1 MRRGLNSR
9 DRLATALG
17 LTAALGLAGC
27 EAQRPVAPEL
37 DLGSLDMSACVV
49 IGNSLSAGVVNG
61 GLGGRTQQYSFPA
74 LIAAAAGVGAG
85 FEQPTIT
92 DPGIPAKRHLIT
104 TPLGPAIITCS
115 GTGTPINMGLTRSY
129 NNLAV
134 PGATSID
141 ILNDDGGASSASPMA
156 QLILWGL
163 GTQRD
168 QAIAL
173 NPTLVFVWMGNND
186 VLGGAVA
193 GRIIDFVTTISP
205 TWTETQIQGVMQGLA
220 AATSAYLVIATIP
233 DVTAIPYVT
242 YLTRGRTSPLTDA
255 GGVQIVFP
263 VITTGLGAV
272 RQATVDDFIL
282 LPAAVTLATDSTYG
296 TPAHPLSD
304 ADVLDQEEVIEL
316 QTRILFDNTVIQSW
330 AEATGAAVV
339 DVYTFF
345 NELSA
350 DPVMVVEGGID
361 YGLDGLFVS
370 DGGMAFSLDGV
381 HPSTAGY
388 VVLANYFID
397 RLNQEFDAAIPHVS
411 FGRTLMPK
419 VARGA
424 AKIPLDRMPDFRPV
438 REQLLQL
445 FGIRPHD

>member
-1 MRRGLNSR
+1 MRRGLDKR
-9 DRLATALG
+9 TRLATLLG
-17 LTAALGLAGC
+17 LTAALGLVGC

-37 DLGSLDMSACVV
+37 DLGSLDFSTFVV

-74 LIAAAAGVGAG
+74 MIARAAGVTG

-92 DPGIPAKRHLIT
+92 DPGIPAKWHLLM
-104 TPLGPAIITCS
+104 TPLGPAIVPSS
-115 GTGTPINMGLTRSY
+115 GTGTPTNTGLARSY

-141 ILNDDGGASSASPMA
+141 ILGDDGGITSTSPMA
-156 QLILWGL
+156 QIILRGL
-163 GTQRD
+163 GTQRN

-173 NPTLVFVWMGNND
+173 DPTLVFVWMGNND

-193 GRIIDFVTTISP
+193 GQIVDSVTTISP

-220 AATSAYLVIATIP
+220 AQTSADLVIATIP

-255 GGVQIVFP
+255 SGVQTVFP
-263 VITTGLGAV
+263 VITTGLGVV
-272 RQATVDDFIL
+272 RQATADDFIL
-282 LPAAVTLATDSTYG
+282 LPAAVSLALDPTYG
-296 TPAHPLSD
+296 TPTHPLSD
-304 ADVLDQEEVIEL
+304 TDVLDQEEVIEL
-316 QTRILFDNTVIQSW
+316 QTRILFNNTVIQNY
-330 AEATGAAVV
+330 ADATGAVV
-339 DVYTFF
+339 IDVYTFF
-345 NELSA
+345 NELAA
-350 DPVMVVEGGID
+350 DPVMIVEGGID

-388 VVLANYFID
+388 VVLANFYID
-397 RLNQEFDAAIPHVS
+397 RLNQEFDAFLPHVS
-411 FGRTLMPK
+411 FGQTLMPTL
-419 VARGA
+419 ARGT
-424 AKIPLDRMPDFRPV
+424 AKIPLDRMPDFRPM

-445 FGIRPHD
+445 FGIRLDDY